1 MKLGE
6 VLQKT
11 KSHFSKL
18 GFESSGLDAE
28 LLLASSLGWKRL
40 DLFLKQDYPMTEAEL
55 AQARELVRR
64 RSKGEP
70 VAYILG
76 KKDFYNIELLVDK
89 SVLIPRSETEH
100 LVDEALAYCK
110 EKNLDKPVILDLGA
124 GSGCLGLAVLKELP
138 EARLVSVER
147 SKAAFKTLQKNAEHN
162 GLQDRC
168 YLINK
173 AVEELSSSDLEHF
186 GKIDV
191 VLSNPPYIAEGD
203 SDLDDHVLAFEPKE
217 ALFADNNGLHCY
229 KTWPIK
235 FQESLKEQAILL
247 FEIGH
252 KQGPAVKEI
261 FNNELNYDEVSII
274 KDYAAKD
281 RVLRALR
288 S

>member
-11 KSHFSKL
+11 KTHFAKL

-40 DLFLKQDYPMTEAEL
+40 DLFLKQDYPMTDSEL
-55 AQARELVRR
+55 ADARELVRR

-110 EKNLDKPVILDLGA
+110 EKEIESPVILDLGA

-138 EARLVSVER
+138 QASLISVER
-147 SKAAFKTLQKNAEHN
+147 SVEAFATLQKNAKHN
-162 GLQDRC
+162 ALEDRC
-168 YLINK
+168 KLLNK
-173 AVEELSSSDLEHF
+173 SVEDLTAEDLESF

-203 SDLDDHVLAFEPKE
+203 EDLDDHVLAFEPKE

-229 KTWPIK
+229 KTWPLR
-235 FQESLKEQAILL
+235 FHDSLNEQAILL

-261 FNNELNYDEVSII
+261 FSNELKYNEVSII

-281 RVLRALR
+281 RVLKALR